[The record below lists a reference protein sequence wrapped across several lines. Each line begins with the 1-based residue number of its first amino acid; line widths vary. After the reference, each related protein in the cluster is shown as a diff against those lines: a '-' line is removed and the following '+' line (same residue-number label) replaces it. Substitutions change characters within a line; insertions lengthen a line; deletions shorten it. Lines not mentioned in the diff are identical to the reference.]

1 MCGQKE
7 IKMENKKYFELNEN
21 ENTTCQNAWRAAEAT
36 ERTVFKHLPVLE
48 KKEGLKS
55 VISGS
60 RLKTGKRRA
69 HEI

>member
-36 ERTVFKHLPVLE
+36 ERTVQTPARTRKEGRSQIGHLRFQAKDWE
-48 KKEGLKS
+48 KKS
-55 VISGS
+55 
-60 RLKTGKRRA
+60 T
-69 HEI
+69 